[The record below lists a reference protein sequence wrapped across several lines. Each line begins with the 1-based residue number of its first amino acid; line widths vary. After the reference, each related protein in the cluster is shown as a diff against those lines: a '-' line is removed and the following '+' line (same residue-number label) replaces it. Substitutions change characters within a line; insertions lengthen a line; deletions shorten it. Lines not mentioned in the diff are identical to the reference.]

1 MFKSFL
7 MRLFPLA
14 SGVERPA
21 DSGSAHSDNSVL
33 VSRII
38 AGDHDAEAELLDR
51 FGMAVFHIVASIA
64 RNDMAEDFSQETLLT
79 IIRKIRNGDVE
90 HPESLPFFVAKVAR
104 FHAIEQMRKLRRQTL
119 SEDLEQAEQVPDP
132 SPNRLEELQT
142 SEESD
147 EIRELIQELRPR
159 YRQLLLRFYIN
170 EEPKEVICTDLSLT
184 PKQFDN
190 VLHRARNSYKQLYLK
205 RKGHVKKGH
214 IKKDRRK

>member
-7 MRLFPLA
+7 KRLLPLA

-21 DSGSAHSDNSVL
+21 DSGSAHTGNSLL

-38 AGDHDAEAELLDR
+38 AGDAGAEAELVDR
-51 FGMAVFHIVASIA
+51 FGAGVFQIVASIA
-64 RNDMAEDFSQETLLT
+64 RNDQAEDFSQETLMT

-90 HPESLPFFVAKVAR
+90 HPESLPSFVAKVAR
-104 FHAIEQMRKLRRQTL
+104 FHAIEQMRKLRRRNL
-119 SEDLEQAEQVPDP
+119 SEDLEQAEQVPDS

-142 SEESD
+142 SEESG
-147 EIRELIQELRPR
+147 EIRELLQDLRPR

-170 EEPKEVICTDLSLT
+170 EESKEVICADLGLT

-190 VLHRARNSYKQLYLK
+190 VLHRARNSYKELYLK
-205 RKGHVKKGH
+205 RKGHVKK
-214 IKKDRRK
+214 DRRK